1 MGDRAIGNFMKQ
13 LPNKKILLEL
23 RSLAQEAERTAKEL
37 CDLTAEVDEK
47 WRIRL
52 ESSAETP
59 SIRSN
64 AKNDSLLKAD
74 DF

>member
-1 MGDRAIGNFMKQ
+1 MKQ
-13 LPNKKILLEL
+13 LPDEKILLEL
-23 RSLAQEAERTAKEL
+23 LSIAQEAEQKAKEL

-52 ESSAETP
+52 KARTEKP

-64 AKNDSLLKAD
+64 A
-74 DF
+74 

>member
-1 MGDRAIGNFMKQ
+1 MKQ
-13 LPNKKILLEL
+13 LPDEKTLLEL
-23 RSLAQEAERTAKEL
+23 LFLAQDAEQKAKEL

-52 ESSAETP
+52 KPSTKQP

-64 AKNDSLLKAD
+64 A
-74 DF
+74 